1 MKSTFYP
8 KLLVFL
14 QFALIGLMLL
24 SISAIP
30 NIFAILIFLLGVGI
44 GIWALSHNQLGNF
57 NVQPNIKEGCILIT
71 SGIYKWVRHPMYSS
85 VILMMLGIFMTNPNL
100 VMSIL
105 FLLLIIVLLLKAKR
119 EESLWLRHDTLYLK
133 YREKTK
139 YFIPYIL

>member
-1 MKSTFYP
+1 MKSAFYP

-24 SISAIP
+24 SMNAIP
-30 NIFAILIFLLGVGI
+30 SVFAMLIFLLGATI

-57 NVQPNIKEGCILIT
+57 NIQPNIKEGCILIT

-85 VILMMLGIFMTNPNL
+85 VILMMLGIFMATPSL
-100 VMSIL
+100 VMFVL
-105 FLLLIIVLLLKAKR
+105 FILLIMVLLLKAKR
-119 EESLWLRHDTLYLK
+119 EESLWLRHDTLYLT